1 MTDIIKKRRVLIVD
15 DEMLVRVGLK
25 TSIKWEENGYQIVGD
40 ARNGKEALEM
50 FKAFSP
56 DIVISD
62 ISMPQMNGLDFIEK
76 LHELSK
82 NVITIILT
90 HYESFDYAKK
100 AIDLEVSEY
109 LLKSD
114 LTEENLLKTL
124 NSAVLKH
131 EKHFSKA
138 KVETE
143 KENKTNKI
151 EKSLSNETKLNL
163 IKLFKSNSLDKDE
176 FENLSTN
183 FPATFFCL
191 AGCTITD
198 FLHDRKSNDLQS
210 NKSIEMIQN
219 LISEILLDN
228 PSFKSIFFYSNT
240 FIIVFN
246 FMDDSEEKRMSIY
259 HLLNIVRKNIKQFFN
274 FYMTIGISSIHK
286 EVNSLGLSYME
297 CQSAIENCF
306 YNNLYISFF
315 NKELELQ
322 VKSINEEDF
331 SQKAESIMAIFKKYL
346 EDENTVE
353 FLDYLKKFGDEIKQ
367 TGNVRLGRFVVSSLL
382 SELKSYKI
390 LHEETKYLSYNDFYH
405 FDLLY
410 EYFGNCLSQA
420 NFGNKNLENN
430 NHSFAIKKC
439 LDYINKHYTEN
450 IALTDLADHIEMS
463 RSYLSFLFKKETGYS
478 FSRYLMKKRVD
489 TSKNL
494 LTSSQEKIY
503 LVAEKVGFD
512 NPYYFSKVFKEQT
525 GFTCKEYRE
534 KQFASSNVA
543 RSLD

>member
-1 MTDIIKKRRVLIVD
+1 MAEIIKKRRVLIVD

-25 TSIKWEENGYQIVGD
+25 TSINWEENGYQIVGD

-50 FKAFSP
+50 FSAFSP

-62 ISMPQMNGLDFIEK
+62 ISMPQMDGLAFIEK

-82 NVITIILT
+82 DVITIILT
-90 HYESFDYAKK
+90 HYENFDYAKK
-100 AIDLEVSEY
+100 AIDLEVSDY

-131 EKHFSKA
+131 DKHF
-138 KVETE
+138 E
-143 KENKTNKI
+143 KLDSDLKKEKNTNIDFVLSENIKQNI
-151 EKSLSNETKLNL
+151 VSL
-163 IKLFKSNSLDKDE
+163 
-176 FENLSTN
+176 FENEILNEEEIDILNT
-183 FPATFFCL
+183 TFSGSCFCL
-191 AGCTITD
+191 AGCSIID
-198 FLHDRKSNDLQS
+198 FIQDEKNEYLQA
-210 NKSIEMIQN
+210 NKSIEMVQN
-219 LISEILLDN
+219 LICEILSDN
-228 PSFKSIFFYSNT
+228 PSFKCILYYKKA
-240 FIIVFN
+240 FIILFN
-246 FMDDSEEKRMSIY
+246 FMDDSEEKRMSFY

-274 FYMTIGISSIHK
+274 FYMTIGISGIHR
-286 EVNSLGLSYME
+286 NISSLELSYRE
-297 CQSAIENCF
+297 SQSAIENCF

-315 NKELELQ
+315 NKELEL
-322 VKSINEEDF
+322 KAMTENSEEF
-331 SQKAESIMAIFKKYL
+331 SESAESIMHIFKKYL
-346 EDENTVE
+346 KDKNSTE
-353 FLDYLKKFGDEIKQ
+353 FLDFLKKFGSEIKL
-367 TGNVRLGRFVVSSLL
+367 TGNTKLGRFVVSSLL
-382 SELKSYKI
+382 KELKKYDI
-390 LHEETKYLSYNDFYH
+390 LQSDTKYLSYNDFYH

-410 EYFGNCLSQA
+410 EYIRNCISQSNYGSKA
-420 NFGNKNLENN
+420 FENN
-430 NHSFAIKKC
+430 NHSYAIKKC
-439 LDYINKHYTEN
+439 LDYINDHYTEN

-494 LTSSQEKIY
+494 LTSTQEKIY

-534 KQFASSNVA
+534 KQFINTNLV
-543 RSLD
+543 RGLN